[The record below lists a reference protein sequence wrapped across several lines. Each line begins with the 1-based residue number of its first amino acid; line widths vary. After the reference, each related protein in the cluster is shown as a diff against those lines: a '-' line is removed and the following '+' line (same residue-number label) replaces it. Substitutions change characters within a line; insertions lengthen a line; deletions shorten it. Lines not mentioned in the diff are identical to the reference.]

1 MANARHISRT
11 ETAKIIRKALKR
23 EFPNTKFSVRSES
36 YSGGGS
42 ITTQWVDGP
51 TEKQV
56 EAVIGAYEGKGF
68 DGMVDLSYY
77 YDAWLTKDGQVSIAK
92 CQHLN
97 IDNPPPTPDAELV
110 HFGSGYL
117 STKRFHSPTFVRRV
131 AAEISEQIGW
141 DAPEII
147 ETTSY
152 WSRTKQVPTAYFQD
166 DRRDDGMYRE
176 FANALYNTAADEPA
190 EAECVRS
197 EREYKAWQ
205 AEQEQAKADEDDQE
219 INEDIHAA
227 EIADI
232 AANRAANDA
241 QALETEPEESSLRDE
256 LDREIRLLAAEII
269 QKTGSEFI
277 RRCVARKI
285 DALRADSS
293 IKEIIKVGDDLMV
306 MAKK

>member
-1 MANARHISRT
+1 
-11 ETAKIIRKALKR
+11 L
-23 EFPNTKFSVRSES
+23 
-36 YSGGGS
+36 
-42 ITTQWVDGP
+42 
-51 TEKQV
+51 
-56 EAVIGAYEGKGF
+56 
-68 DGMVDLSYY
+68 
-77 YDAWLTKDGQVSIAK
+77 
-92 CQHLN
+92 
-97 IDNPPPTPDAELV
+97 

-293 IKEIIKVGDDLMV
+293 IKEIINEDGQFVAYWGE
-306 MAKK
+306 